1 MAPTAPSWGFSGVP
15 SAISKPSGWLSAW
28 KTRDP
33 SASGAVVPR
42 THVTRGGPWHY
53 PLLPAAEETMKDSV
67 WCTSTGIATRQMIEM
82 SFAAWEGTGEYDLL
96 DAKALHCSILETRL
110 VA

>member
-1 MAPTAPSWGFSGVP
+1 
-15 SAISKPSGWLSAW
+15 
-28 KTRDP
+28 
-33 SASGAVVPR
+33 
-42 THVTRGGPWHY
+42 
-53 PLLPAAEETMKDSV
+53 MKDSV